1 MYSWVIH
8 IRLHSIPIKRYL
20 QKWSNVNLMSVK
32 LLWSEIIIGRGAET
46 YTKGLELCLKSILEF
61 SALIIFYEYIY
72 VHNTA
77 FVTRQSYFMHLE
89 FRLERPAS
97 LYHWL
102 HMHWHRSVSSYW
114 ITAFFLFWTCFFL
127 VIIFYMQPKN
137 LITMLSAPY
146 ILY

>member
-20 QKWSNVNLMSVK
+20 QKWSNINLISVK
-32 LLWSEIIIGRGAET
+32 LLWSEIIIGGGGWNLYEGAGT
-46 YTKGLELCLKSILEF
+46 MLEKSILEF
-61 SALIIFYEYIY
+61 SALIIFYEYMY
-72 VHNTA
+72 FNNTA
-77 FVTRQSYFMHLE
+77 FVTRHSYFMHLE

-102 HMHWHRSVSSYW
+102 HMHWHRSISSYW

-127 VIIFYMQPKN
+127 VIIFYMQ
-137 LITMLSAPY
+137 T
-146 ILY
+146 